1 VAELLAA
8 TVEHFQKAGR
18 WTEGNVAALAQA
30 CFNCQLYSDAVTYYN
45 FAIKQHQRTAP
56 NQGIGDGTLS
66 SYYQQLAAAHAALH
80 QTAEA
85 VDAASS
91 AIVSW
96 GADYGSRQNAVHS
109 LQNVLGQA
117 QDLDQ
122 YVAAHDAKV
131 EEFKQ
136 DSPIL
141 RKAIGNV
148 YKERSNLAAAA
159 RNYELA
165 LELAPGDSEIYA
177 ALLQCYDQLERKEDA
192 VGLVLAQIDVESHN
206 LALYNDLARRLADD
220 PARAERAATSIVE
233 ASPLEAE
240 NQQALAELRGTQ
252 DRWADA
258 VRHWG
263 RAAEL
268 RALEPSGLLG
278 LADAQLRAGDKAA
291 AQETLKKLQMKD
303 WPARFDDL
311 LNQKLPELR
320 QRADAR

>member
-1 VAELLAA
+1 
-8 TVEHFQKAGR
+8 VEHFQKEGR

-30 CFNCQLYSDAVTYYN
+30 CLTCQLYADAVKYYDI
-45 FAIKQHQRTAP
+45 AIKDHQRTAP

-66 SYYQQLAAAHAALH
+66 SYYQQLAAAHSALH

-85 VDAASS
+85 VDAASA

-96 GADYGSRQNAVHS
+96 GADFNSRRDALRS
-109 LQNVLGQA
+109 LENVLRQA
-117 QDLDQ
+117 QNLDQ
-122 YVAAHDAKV
+122 YVAAYDEKAT
-131 EEFKQ
+131 KQ

-148 YKERSNLAAAA
+148 YKERNDLAAAA

-165 LELAPGDSEIYA
+165 LELAPGDSEVYA

-206 LALYNDLARRLADD
+206 LALYNELARRLADD

-252 DRWADA
+252 DRWSEAA
-258 VRHWG
+258 RLWG

-268 RALEPSGLLG
+268 RALEPNGLLG
-278 LADAQLRAGDKAA
+278 LADAQLHAGDKAA
-291 AQETLKKLQMKD
+291 AKETLRTLQMKE
-303 WPARFDDL
+303 WPSRFDDL

-320 QRADAR
+320 KRAEAR

>member
-1 VAELLAA
+1 
-8 TVEHFQKAGR
+8 
-18 WTEGNVAALAQA
+18 
-30 CFNCQLYSDAVTYYN
+30 
-45 FAIKQHQRTAP
+45 
-56 NQGIGDGTLS
+56 
-66 SYYQQLAAAHAALH
+66 
-80 QTAEA
+80 
-85 VDAASS
+85 
-91 AIVSW
+91 
-96 GADYGSRQNAVHS
+96 
-109 LQNVLGQA
+109 
-117 QDLDQ
+117 
-122 YVAAHDAKV
+122 
-131 EEFKQ
+131 
-136 DSPIL
+136 
-141 RKAIGNV
+141 
-148 YKERSNLAAAA
+148 
-159 RNYELA
+159 
-165 LELAPGDSEIYA
+165 
-177 ALLQCYDQLERKEDA
+177 LERKEDA
-192 VGLVLAQIDVESHN
+192 VNLVLAQIDVERHN
-206 LALYNDLARRLADD
+206 LALYNELARRLADD

-268 RALEPSGLLG
+268 RALEPDGLLG